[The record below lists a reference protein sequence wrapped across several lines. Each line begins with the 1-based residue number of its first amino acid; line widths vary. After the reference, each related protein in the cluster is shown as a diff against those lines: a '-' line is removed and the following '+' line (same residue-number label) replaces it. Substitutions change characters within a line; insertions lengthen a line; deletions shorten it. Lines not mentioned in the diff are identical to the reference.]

1 MQQKHI
7 KQNDSYMNSTPLSIF
22 DISFIFILSMLSC
35 ESMGGIF
42 MRKLKVILRA
52 IITIF
57 LLLLIVT
64 SISMG
69 LNQPILMIG
78 CLFVPVAVLVYAKKK
93 DILALSRKKL
103 YGILSAL
110 VVASLV
116 FVGVSPW
123 TPEATEITTADDP
136 QTETT
141 SAKKEENTVD
151 AAKDVKEKIDS
162 IKNASTDN
170 STSSDKSTS
179 NSTTSNNDMFDG
191 YKIVDVNYCSLSGSR
206 QANVAVDIGYGD
218 REYWAFTNEHGQ
230 LVKVVAKKIVP
241 QTDDT
246 EDVNSSGRYCG
257 DEAKV
262 AGVEASDLDEG
273 HVIADSLGGVSNAYN
288 ITPQNSTLNRTG
300 KQADMEESIRK
311 AGGCTDFTAIITYPN
326 TSTMTP
332 SHYAYTY
339 TLNGKVVKTE
349 FYNKSSSKSS
359 STSNKKNS
367 SKSSSSSK
375 KSSNTSKSSSS
386 SNKSSNSNKS
396 KSNSSSNS
404 SVESTPV
411 GGQVWISATGSKYHN
426 QPNCGRMNP
435 DKARQISLSEAESR
449 GLEPCSK
456 CF

>member
-1 MQQKHI
+1 
-7 KQNDSYMNSTPLSIF
+7 
-22 DISFIFILSMLSC
+22 
-35 ESMGGIF
+35 
-42 MRKLKVILRA
+42 MRKFKLIIRA
-52 IITIF
+52 IICIF
-57 LLLLIVT
+57 MLLFIV
-64 SISMG
+64 SGIAVG
-69 LNQPILMIG
+69 LNSPLIMGIGYILVIAG
-78 CLFVPVAVLVYAKKK
+78 FIAFARKN
-93 DILALSRKKL
+93 DIRQFTRKKL
-103 YGILSAL
+103 YGTLGALMALSIL
-110 VVASLV
+110 

-123 TPEATEITTADDP
+123 TPETTEITTPDDP
-136 QTETT
+136 QTENVSVDKEDKTSNTT
-141 SAKKEENTVD
+141 DD
-151 AAKDVKEKIDS
+151 AKEKTES
-162 IKNASTDN
+162 TKNSSADN
-170 STSSDKSTS
+170 ATSSDKSTS
-179 NSTTSNNDMFDG
+179 NSTTSNDDMFDG

-241 QTDDT
+241 QNDDT
-246 EDVNSSGRYCG
+246 EDVNSNGRYCN

-262 AGVEASDLDEG
+262 PGVEASDLDEG

-300 KQADMEESIRK
+300 KQADMEESIRN

-339 TLNGKVVKTE
+339 TLNGKVAKTE

-411 GGQVWISATGSKYHN
+411 GGQVWISATGSKYHSKN
-426 QPNCGRMNP
+426 NCGRMNP
-435 DKARQISLSEAESR
+435 DKARQISLSEAKSR

>member
-1 MQQKHI
+1 
-7 KQNDSYMNSTPLSIF
+7 
-22 DISFIFILSMLSC
+22 
-35 ESMGGIF
+35 
-42 MRKLKVILRA
+42 MRKFKLIIRA
-52 IITIF
+52 IICIF
-57 LLLLIVT
+57 MLLFIV
-64 SISMG
+64 SGIAVG
-69 LNQPILMIG
+69 LNSPLIMGIGYILVIAG
-78 CLFVPVAVLVYAKKK
+78 FIAFARKN
-93 DILALSRKKL
+93 DIRQFTRKKL
-103 YGILSAL
+103 YGTLGALMALSIL
-110 VVASLV
+110 

-123 TPEATEITTADDP
+123 TPETTEITTPDDP
-136 QTETT
+136 QTENVSVDKEDKTSNTT
-141 SAKKEENTVD
+141 DD
-151 AAKDVKEKIDS
+151 AKEKTES
-162 IKNASTDN
+162 TKNSSADN
-170 STSSDKSTS
+170 ATSSDKSTS
-179 NSTTSNNDMFDG
+179 NSTTSNDDMFDG

-241 QTDDT
+241 QNDNT

-300 KQADMEESIRK
+300 KQADMEESIRN

-332 SHYAYTY
+332 SKYSYTY

-349 FYNKSSSKSS
+349 FENEGSSSNSKSS
-359 STSNKKNS
+359 SSSSSSTSSKKSSSSSSASKSTNS
-367 SKSSSSSK
+367 SKSSSSS
-375 KSSNTSKSSSS
+375 
-386 SNKSSNSNKS
+386 SNKSSS
-396 KSNSSSNS
+396 SSSNS
-404 SVESTPV
+404 SVENTPV

-426 QPNCGRMNP
+426 KPNCGRMDPN
-435 DKARQISLSEAESR
+435 KARQISKSEAESR

>member
-1 MQQKHI
+1 
-7 KQNDSYMNSTPLSIF
+7 
-22 DISFIFILSMLSC
+22 
-35 ESMGGIF
+35 
-42 MRKLKVILRA
+42 MRKFKVILRA

-64 SISMG
+64 GIAVG
-69 LNQPILMIG
+69 FNLPILLIG
-78 CLFVPVAVLVYAKKK
+78 YILAPVAVIVYARKSNL
-93 DILALSRKKL
+93 LAISRKKL

-110 VVASLV
+110 VVASFV
-116 FVGVSPW
+116 FMAVSPW
-123 TPEATEITTADDP
+123 TPETTEISSIDDP
-136 QTETT
+136 QTENV
-141 SAKKEENTVD
+141 SVNKEEKTSNTTDD
-151 AAKDVKEKIDS
+151 AKEKTESTKSSSAD
-162 IKNASTDN
+162 NA
-170 STSSDKSTS
+170 TSSDKSTS
-179 NSTTSNNDMFDG
+179 NSTTSNDDMFDG

-241 QTDDT
+241 QNDNT

-332 SHYAYTY
+332 SKYSYTY

-349 FYNKSSSKSS
+349 FENKGSSS
-359 STSNKKNS
+359 S
-367 SKSSSSSK
+367 SKSSSSSTSSSNK
-375 KSSNTSKSSSS
+375 KSSSISTSNKKSSSS
-386 SNKSSNSNKS
+386 NSSSSNSS
-396 KSNSSSNS
+396 KSSSSSNS

-426 QPNCGRMNP
+426 KPNCGRMNP
-435 DKARQISLSEAESR
+435 DKARQISLSEAKSR
-449 GLEPCSK
+449 GFEPCSK

>member
-1 MQQKHI
+1 
-7 KQNDSYMNSTPLSIF
+7 
-22 DISFIFILSMLSC
+22 
-35 ESMGGIF
+35 
-42 MRKLKVILRA
+42 MRKLKIILRA
-52 IITIF
+52 IVTIF

-64 SISMG
+64 GIAVG
-69 LNQPILMIG
+69 FNQPILLIG
-78 CLFVPVAVLVYAKKK
+78 YMLAPVAVIVYAKKSNL
-93 DILALSRKKL
+93 LAISRKKL

-110 VVASLV
+110 VVASFV
-116 FVGVSPW
+116 FMAVSPW
-123 TPEATEITTADDP
+123 TPEATEITTTDNP

-151 AAKDVKEKIDS
+151 AAKGVKEKIDS

-170 STSSDKSTS
+170 SISSDKSSS
-179 NSTTSNNDMFDG
+179 NKDMFDG
-191 YKIVDVNYCSLSGSR
+191 YQIVDVNFCSLSGNR
-206 QANVAVDIGYGD
+206 VANAAVDIGYGD

-241 QTDDT
+241 QNDNT

-349 FYNKSSSKSS
+349 FDNKSSKTSTKKKS
-359 STSNKKNS
+359 S

-375 KSSNTSKSSSS
+375 KSSNTSKSNSSSSTSKKSNSSSS
-386 SNKSSNSNKS
+386 SNKS
-396 KSNSSSNS
+396 SNSSSNS

-411 GGQVWISATGSKYHN
+411 GGQVWLSATGTKYHSK
-426 QPNCGRMNP
+426 PNCGRMDPN
-435 DKARQISLSEAESR
+435 KARQISLSEAKSR
-449 GLEPCSK
+449 GFEPCSK

>member
-1 MQQKHI
+1 
-7 KQNDSYMNSTPLSIF
+7 
-22 DISFIFILSMLSC
+22 
-35 ESMGGIF
+35 
-42 MRKLKVILRA
+42 MRKFKVILRA

-64 SISMG
+64 GIAVG
-69 LNQPILMIG
+69 FNLPILLIG
-78 CLFVPVAVLVYAKKK
+78 YILAPVAVIVYARKSNL
-93 DILALSRKKL
+93 LAISRKKL

-110 VVASLV
+110 VVASFV
-116 FVGVSPW
+116 FMAVSPW
-123 TPEATEITTADDP
+123 TPETTEISSIDDP
-136 QTETT
+136 QTENV
-141 SAKKEENTVD
+141 SVNKEEKTSNTTDD
-151 AAKDVKEKIDS
+151 AKEKTESTKSSSAD
-162 IKNASTDN
+162 NA
-170 STSSDKSTS
+170 TSSDKSTS
-179 NSTTSNNDMFDG
+179 NSTTSNDDMFDG

-241 QTDDT
+241 QNDNT

-332 SHYAYTY
+332 SKYSYTY

-349 FYNKSSSKSS
+349 FENKGSSS
-359 STSNKKNS
+359 S
-367 SKSSSSSK
+367 SKSSSSSTSSSNK
-375 KSSNTSKSSSS
+375 KSSSISTSNKKSSSS
-386 SNKSSNSNKS
+386 NSSSSNSS
-396 KSNSSSNS
+396 KSSSSSNS

-426 QPNCGRMNP
+426 KPNCGRMNP
-435 DKARQISLSEAESR
+435 DKARQISLSEAKSR
-449 GLEPCSK
+449 GFEPCSK
-456 CF
+456 CC

>member
-1 MQQKHI
+1 
-7 KQNDSYMNSTPLSIF
+7 
-22 DISFIFILSMLSC
+22 MLSC

-42 MRKLKVILRA
+42 MRKFKVILRA
-52 IITIF
+52 IICIF
-57 LLLLIVT
+57 MLLFIV
-64 SISMG
+64 SGIAVG
-69 LNQPILMIG
+69 LNSPLIMGIGYILVIAG
-78 CLFVPVAVLVYAKKK
+78 FIVFARKN
-93 DILALSRKKL
+93 DIRQFTRKKL
-103 YGILSAL
+103 YGTLGALMALSIL
-110 VVASLV
+110 

-123 TPEATEITTADDP
+123 TTETTEITSIDDP
-136 QTETT
+136 QTENV
-141 SAKKEENTVD
+141 SVNKEEKTSNTTDD
-151 AAKDVKEKIDS
+151 AKEKTES
-162 IKNASTDN
+162 TKNSSADN
-170 STSSDKSTS
+170 ATSSDKSTS
-179 NSTTSNNDMFDG
+179 NSTTSNDMFEG

-241 QTDDT
+241 QNDNT

-349 FYNKSSSKSS
+349 FDNKGSSSSSKSSSSSTSSSNKKSSSS
-359 STSNKKNS
+359 STSNKKSSSSNSSSSNS
-367 SKSSSSSK
+367 SKSS
-375 KSSNTSKSSSS
+375 
-386 SNKSSNSNKS
+386 
-396 KSNSSSNS
+396 SSSNS

-411 GGQVWISATGSKYHN
+411 GGQVWLSATGTKYHSK
-426 QPNCGRMNP
+426 PSCGRMDPN
-435 DKARQISLSEAESR
+435 KARQISLSEAKSR
-449 GLEPCSK
+449 GFEPCSK

>member
-1 MQQKHI
+1 
-7 KQNDSYMNSTPLSIF
+7 
-22 DISFIFILSMLSC
+22 
-35 ESMGGIF
+35 
-42 MRKLKVILRA
+42 MRKFKLIIRA
-52 IITIF
+52 IICIF
-57 LLLLIVT
+57 MLLFIV
-64 SISMG
+64 SGIAVG
-69 LNQPILMIG
+69 LNSPLIMGIGYILVIAG
-78 CLFVPVAVLVYAKKK
+78 FIAFARKN
-93 DILALSRKKL
+93 DIRQFTRKKL
-103 YGILSAL
+103 YGTLGALMALSIL
-110 VVASLV
+110 

-123 TPEATEITTADDP
+123 TPETTEITTPDDP
-136 QTETT
+136 QTENVSVDKEDKTSNTT
-141 SAKKEENTVD
+141 ND
-151 AAKDVKEKIDS
+151 AKEKTES
-162 IKNASTDN
+162 TKNSSADN
-170 STSSDKSTS
+170 ATSSDKSTS
-179 NSTTSNNDMFDG
+179 NSTTSNDMFDG

-230 LVKVVAKKIVP
+230 LVKVVAKKIIP
-241 QTDDT
+241 QNDDT
-246 EDVNSSGRYCG
+246 EDVNSNGRYCN

-262 AGVEASDLDEG
+262 PGVEASDLDEG

-300 KQADMEESIRK
+300 KQADMEESIRN

-339 TLNGKVVKTE
+339 TLNGKVTKTE

-411 GGQVWISATGSKYHN
+411 GGQVWISATGSKYHSKN
-426 QPNCGRMNP
+426 NCGRMDPN
-435 DKARQISLSEAESR
+435 KARQISLSEAESR
-449 GLEPCSK
+449 GFEPCSK

>member
-1 MQQKHI
+1 
-7 KQNDSYMNSTPLSIF
+7 
-22 DISFIFILSMLSC
+22 
-35 ESMGGIF
+35 

-136 QTETT
+136 QTENVSVDKEDKTSNTT
-141 SAKKEENTVD
+141 DD
-151 AAKDVKEKIDS
+151 AKEKTES
-162 IKNASTDN
+162 TKNSSADN
-170 STSSDKSTS
+170 ATSSDKSTS
-179 NSTTSNNDMFDG
+179 NSTTSNDDMFDG

-230 LVKVVAKKIVP
+230 LVKVVAKKIVL
-241 QTDDT
+241 QNDNT

-332 SHYAYTY
+332 SKYSYTY

-349 FYNKSSSKSS
+349 FENKGSSSSSKSS
-359 STSNKKNS
+359 SSSTSSTSSKKSS

-375 KSSNTSKSSSS
+375 KSSNTSKKSSSSSS
-386 SNKSSNSNKS
+386 SNKS
-396 KSNSSSNS
+396 SNSSSNS

-411 GGQVWISATGSKYHN
+411 GGQVWLSATGTKYHSK
-426 QPNCGRMNP
+426 PNCGRMDPN
-435 DKARQISLSEAESR
+435 KARQISLSEAKSR
-449 GLEPCSK
+449 GFEPCSK

>member
-1 MQQKHI
+1 
-7 KQNDSYMNSTPLSIF
+7 
-22 DISFIFILSMLSC
+22 
-35 ESMGGIF
+35 

-151 AAKDVKEKIDS
+151 ATEDAKEKIDS

-170 STSSDKSTS
+170 SISSDKSSS
-179 NSTTSNNDMFDG
+179 NKDMFNG

-241 QTDDT
+241 QNDNT

-332 SHYAYTY
+332 SKYSYTY

-349 FYNKSSSKSS
+349 FENKGSSSSSKSSSSSTSSSNKKSSSS
-359 STSNKKNS
+359 STSNKKSSSSNSSSSNS
-367 SKSSSSSK
+367 SKSS
-375 KSSNTSKSSSS
+375 
-386 SNKSSNSNKS
+386 
-396 KSNSSSNS
+396 SSSNS

-411 GGQVWISATGSKYHN
+411 GGQVWLSATGTKYHSK
-426 QPNCGRMNP
+426 PNCGRMDPN
-435 DKARQISLSEAESR
+435 KARQISLSEAKSR
-449 GLEPCSK
+449 GFEPCSK

>member
-151 AAKDVKEKIDS
+151 ATEDAKEKIDS

-170 STSSDKSTS
+170 SISSDKSSS
-179 NSTTSNNDMFDG
+179 NKDMFNG

-241 QTDDT
+241 QNDNT

-332 SHYAYTY
+332 SKYSYTY

-349 FYNKSSSKSS
+349 FENKGSSSSSKSSSSSTSSSNKKSSSS
-359 STSNKKNS
+359 STSNKKSSSSNSSSSNS
-367 SKSSSSSK
+367 SKSS
-375 KSSNTSKSSSS
+375 
-386 SNKSSNSNKS
+386 
-396 KSNSSSNS
+396 SSSNS

-411 GGQVWISATGSKYHN
+411 GGQVWLSATGTKYHSK
-426 QPNCGRMNP
+426 PNCGRMDPN
-435 DKARQISLSEAESR
+435 KARQISLSEAKSR
-449 GLEPCSK
+449 GFEPCSK

>member
-1 MQQKHI
+1 
-7 KQNDSYMNSTPLSIF
+7 
-22 DISFIFILSMLSC
+22 
-35 ESMGGIF
+35 
-42 MRKLKVILRA
+42 MRKFKVILRA
-52 IITIF
+52 IICIF
-57 LLLLIVT
+57 MLLFIV
-64 SISMG
+64 SGIAVG
-69 LNQPILMIG
+69 LNSPLIMGIGYILVIAG
-78 CLFVPVAVLVYAKKK
+78 FIVFARKN
-93 DILALSRKKL
+93 DIRQFTRKKL
-103 YGILSAL
+103 YGTLGALMALSIL
-110 VVASLV
+110 

-136 QTETT
+136 QTENV
-141 SAKKEENTVD
+141 SVNKEEKTSNTTDD
-151 AAKDVKEKIDS
+151 AKEKTES
-162 IKNASTDN
+162 TKNSSADN
-170 STSSDKSTS
+170 ATSSDKSTS
-179 NSTTSNNDMFDG
+179 NSTTSNDMFEG

-241 QTDDT
+241 QNDNT

-332 SHYAYTY
+332 SKYSYTY

-349 FYNKSSSKSS
+349 FENKGSSSSSKSSSSSTSSSNKKSSSS
-359 STSNKKNS
+359 STSNKKSSSSNSSSSNS
-367 SKSSSSSK
+367 SKSS
-375 KSSNTSKSSSS
+375 
-386 SNKSSNSNKS
+386 
-396 KSNSSSNS
+396 SSSNS

-411 GGQVWISATGSKYHN
+411 GGQVWLSATGTKYHSK
-426 QPNCGRMNP
+426 PNCGRMDPN
-435 DKARQISLSEAESR
+435 KARQISLSEAKSR
-449 GLEPCSK
+449 GFEPCSK

>member
-1 MQQKHI
+1 
-7 KQNDSYMNSTPLSIF
+7 
-22 DISFIFILSMLSC
+22 
-35 ESMGGIF
+35 
-42 MRKLKVILRA
+42 MRKFKVILRA
-52 IITIF
+52 IICIF
-57 LLLLIVT
+57 MLLFIV
-64 SISMG
+64 SGIAVG
-69 LNQPILMIG
+69 LNSPLIMGIGYILVIAG
-78 CLFVPVAVLVYAKKK
+78 FIVFARKN
-93 DILALSRKKL
+93 DIRQFTRKKL
-103 YGILSAL
+103 YGTLGALMALSIL
-110 VVASLV
+110 

-123 TPEATEITTADDP
+123 TTETTEITSIDDP
-136 QTETT
+136 QTENV
-141 SAKKEENTVD
+141 SVNKEEKTSNTTDD
-151 AAKDVKEKIDS
+151 AKEKTES
-162 IKNASTDN
+162 TKNSSADN
-170 STSSDKSTS
+170 ATSSDKSTS
-179 NSTTSNNDMFDG
+179 NSTTSNDMFEG

-241 QTDDT
+241 QNDNT

-332 SHYAYTY
+332 SKYSYTY

-349 FYNKSSSKSS
+349 FENKGSSSSSKSSSSSTSSSNKKSSSS
-359 STSNKKNS
+359 STSNKKSSSSNSSSSNS
-367 SKSSSSSK
+367 SKSS
-375 KSSNTSKSSSS
+375 
-386 SNKSSNSNKS
+386 
-396 KSNSSSNS
+396 SSSNS

-426 QPNCGRMNP
+426 KPNCGRMNP
-435 DKARQISLSEAESR
+435 DKARQISLSEAKSR

>member
-1 MQQKHI
+1 
-7 KQNDSYMNSTPLSIF
+7 
-22 DISFIFILSMLSC
+22 
-35 ESMGGIF
+35 

-151 AAKDVKEKIDS
+151 ATEDAKEKIDS

-170 STSSDKSTS
+170 SISSDKSSS
-179 NSTTSNNDMFDG
+179 NKDMFNG

-241 QTDDT
+241 QNDNT

-349 FYNKSSSKSS
+349 FDNKGSSSSSKSSSSSTSSSNKKSSSS
-359 STSNKKNS
+359 STSNKKSSSSNSSSSNS
-367 SKSSSSSK
+367 SKSS
-375 KSSNTSKSSSS
+375 
-386 SNKSSNSNKS
+386 
-396 KSNSSSNS
+396 SSSNS

-411 GGQVWISATGSKYHN
+411 GGQVWLSATGTKYHSK
-426 QPNCGRMNP
+426 PNCGRMNP
-435 DKARQISLSEAESR
+435 DKARQISLSEAKSR

>member
-103 YGILSAL
+103 YGILSAI

-123 TPEATEITTADDP
+123 TTETTEITSIDDP
-136 QTETT
+136 QTENV
-141 SAKKEENTVD
+141 SVNKEEKTSNTTDD
-151 AAKDVKEKIDS
+151 AKEKTESTKTSSAD
-162 IKNASTDN
+162 NA
-170 STSSDKSTS
+170 TSSDKSTS
-179 NSTTSNNDMFDG
+179 NSTTSNDMFEG

-241 QTDDT
+241 QNDNT

-349 FYNKSSSKSS
+349 FDNKGSSSSSKSSSSSTSSSNKKSSSS
-359 STSNKKNS
+359 STSNKKSSSSNSSSSNS
-367 SKSSSSSK
+367 SKSS
-375 KSSNTSKSSSS
+375 
-386 SNKSSNSNKS
+386 
-396 KSNSSSNS
+396 SSSNS

-426 QPNCGRMNP
+426 KPNCGRMDPN
-435 DKARQISLSEAESR
+435 KARQISLSEAKSR
-449 GLEPCSK
+449 GFEPCSK

>member
-1 MQQKHI
+1 
-7 KQNDSYMNSTPLSIF
+7 
-22 DISFIFILSMLSC
+22 MLSC

-52 IITIF
+52 IICIF
-57 LLLLIVT
+57 MLLFIV
-64 SISMG
+64 SGIAVG
-69 LNQPILMIG
+69 LNSPLIMGIGYILVIAG
-78 CLFVPVAVLVYAKKK
+78 FIVFARKN
-93 DILALSRKKL
+93 DIRQFTRKKL
-103 YGILSAL
+103 YGTLGALMALSIL
-110 VVASLV
+110 

-123 TPEATEITTADDP
+123 TPETTEITTADDP
-136 QTETT
+136 QTENV
-141 SAKKEENTVD
+141 SVNKEEKTSNTTND
-151 AAKDVKEKIDS
+151 AKEKTE
-162 IKNASTDN
+162 STKSSSADN
-170 STSSDKSTS
+170 TTLSDKSTS
-179 NSTTSNNDMFDG
+179 NSTTSNDDMFNG

-241 QTDDT
+241 QNDNT

-332 SHYAYTY
+332 SKYSYTY

-349 FYNKSSSKSS
+349 FENKGSSSSSKSSSSSTSSSNKKSSSS
-359 STSNKKNS
+359 STSNKKSSSSNSSSSNS
-367 SKSSSSSK
+367 SKSS
-375 KSSNTSKSSSS
+375 
-386 SNKSSNSNKS
+386 
-396 KSNSSSNS
+396 SSSNS

-426 QPNCGRMNP
+426 KPNCGRMNP
-435 DKARQISLSEAESR
+435 DKARQISLSEAKSR

>member
-1 MQQKHI
+1 
-7 KQNDSYMNSTPLSIF
+7 
-22 DISFIFILSMLSC
+22 
-35 ESMGGIF
+35 
-42 MRKLKVILRA
+42 MRKLKIILRT

-69 LNQPILMIG
+69 LNQPILMLG
-78 CLFVPVAVLVYAKKK
+78 CLLTPVAVVVYARKK

-103 YGILSAL
+103 YGILSAI

-151 AAKDVKEKIDS
+151 ATEDAKEKIDS
-162 IKNASTDN
+162 IKNASTNN
-170 STSSDKSTS
+170 SISSDKSSS
-179 NSTTSNNDMFDG
+179 NKDMFDG

-241 QTDDT
+241 QNDNT

-349 FYNKSSSKSS
+349 FDNKSSKTSTKKKS
-359 STSNKKNS
+359 S

-375 KSSNTSKSSSS
+375 KSSNTSKSNSSSSTSKKSNSSSS
-386 SNKSSNSNKS
+386 SNKS
-396 KSNSSSNS
+396 SNSSSNS

-411 GGQVWISATGSKYHN
+411 GGQVWLSATGTKYHSK
-426 QPNCGRMNP
+426 PNCGRMDPN
-435 DKARQISLSEAESR
+435 KARQISLSEAKSR
-449 GLEPCSK
+449 GFEPCSK

>member
-1 MQQKHI
+1 
-7 KQNDSYMNSTPLSIF
+7 
-22 DISFIFILSMLSC
+22 
-35 ESMGGIF
+35 
-42 MRKLKVILRA
+42 MRKFKLIIRA
-52 IITIF
+52 IICIF
-57 LLLLIVT
+57 MLLFIV
-64 SISMG
+64 SGIAVG
-69 LNQPILMIG
+69 LNSPLIMGIGYILVIAG
-78 CLFVPVAVLVYAKKK
+78 FIAFARKN
-93 DILALSRKKL
+93 DIRQFTRKKL
-103 YGILSAL
+103 YGTLGALMALSIL
-110 VVASLV
+110 

-151 AAKDVKEKIDS
+151 AAKGVKEKIDS
-162 IKNASTDN
+162 IKSASTNN
-170 STSSDKSTS
+170 SISSDKSSS
-179 NSTTSNNDMFDG
+179 NKDMFDG
-191 YKIVDVNYCSLSGSR
+191 YQIVDINFCSLSGNR
-206 QANVAVDIGYGD
+206 VANAAVDIGYGD

-230 LVKVVAKKIVP
+230 LVKVVAKEIIP
-241 QTDDT
+241 QNDDT
-246 EDVNSSGRYCG
+246 EDVNSNGRYCN

-262 AGVEASDLDEG
+262 PGVEASDLDEG

-339 TLNGKVVKTE
+339 TLDGKIVKTE
-349 FYNKSSSKSS
+349 FDNKSSKTSTKKKSSSKSS
-359 STSNKKNS
+359 SSN
-367 SKSSSSSK
+367 K

-396 KSNSSSNS
+396 KNNSSSSSSNKTSSGSSNS
-404 SVESTPV
+404 SVQSTPV

-426 QPNCGRMNP
+426 KPNCGRMDPN
-435 DKARQISLSEAESR
+435 KARQISLSEAKSR
-449 GLEPCSK
+449 GFEPCSK

>member
-1 MQQKHI
+1 
-7 KQNDSYMNSTPLSIF
+7 
-22 DISFIFILSMLSC
+22 
-35 ESMGGIF
+35 
-42 MRKLKVILRA
+42 MRKFKVILRA
-52 IITIF
+52 IICIF
-57 LLLLIVT
+57 MLLFIV
-64 SISMG
+64 SGIAVG
-69 LNQPILMIG
+69 LNSPLIMGIGYILVIAG
-78 CLFVPVAVLVYAKKK
+78 FIVFARKN
-93 DILALSRKKL
+93 DIRQFTRKKL
-103 YGILSAL
+103 YGTLGALMALSIL
-110 VVASLV
+110 

-123 TPEATEITTADDP
+123 TTETTEITSIDDP
-136 QTETT
+136 QTENV
-141 SAKKEENTVD
+141 SVNKEEKTSNTTDD
-151 AAKDVKEKIDS
+151 AKEKTES
-162 IKNASTDN
+162 TKNSSADN
-170 STSSDKSTS
+170 ATSSDKSTS
-179 NSTTSNNDMFDG
+179 NSTTSNDMFEG

-241 QTDDT
+241 QNDNT

-349 FYNKSSSKSS
+349 FDNKSSKTSTKKKSSSKYSS
-359 STSNKKNS
+359 SN
-367 SKSSSSSK
+367 K

-396 KSNSSSNS
+396 KSNSSSSSSNKTSNSSSNS
-404 SVESTPV
+404 SVQSTPV

-426 QPNCGRMNP
+426 KPNCGRMNP
-435 DKARQISLSEAESR
+435 DKARQISLSEAKSR
-449 GLEPCSK
+449 GFEPCSK

>member
-1 MQQKHI
+1 
-7 KQNDSYMNSTPLSIF
+7 
-22 DISFIFILSMLSC
+22 
-35 ESMGGIF
+35 

-103 YGILSAL
+103 YGILSAI

-123 TPEATEITTADDP
+123 TPETTDAASLDDP
-136 QTETT
+136 QTENISVDNEQKTSNTT
-141 SAKKEENTVD
+141 ED
-151 AAKDVKEKIDS
+151 GVKEKTES
-162 IKNASTDN
+162 TKTTSTDN

-179 NSTTSNNDMFDG
+179 NSTTSNDEMFDG
-191 YKIVDVNYCSLSGSR
+191 YQIIDVNFCSLSGNR
-206 QANVAVDIGYGD
+206 VANAAVDIGYGD
-218 REYWAFTNEHGQ
+218 REYWAFTNKYGQ
-230 LVKVVAKKIVP
+230 LVKVVAKEIVL
-241 QTDDT
+241 QDDDA
-246 EDVNSSGRYCG
+246 EDVTSSGRYCS

-262 AGVEASDLDEG
+262 PGVEAKDLDEG

-349 FYNKSSSKSS
+349 FDNKGSSSSSKSSSSSTSSSNKKSSSS
-359 STSNKKNS
+359 STSNKKSSSSNSSSSNS
-367 SKSSSSSK
+367 SKSS
-375 KSSNTSKSSSS
+375 
-386 SNKSSNSNKS
+386 
-396 KSNSSSNS
+396 SSSNS

-426 QPNCGRMNP
+426 KPNCGRMDPN
-435 DKARQISLSEAESR
+435 KARQISLSEAKSR
-449 GLEPCSK
+449 GFEPCSK

>member
-1 MQQKHI
+1 
-7 KQNDSYMNSTPLSIF
+7 
-22 DISFIFILSMLSC
+22 
-35 ESMGGIF
+35 
-42 MRKLKVILRA
+42 MRKFKVILRA
-52 IITIF
+52 IICIF
-57 LLLLIVT
+57 MLLFIV
-64 SISMG
+64 SGIAVG
-69 LNQPILMIG
+69 LNSPLIMGIGYILVIAG
-78 CLFVPVAVLVYAKKK
+78 FIVFARKN
-93 DILALSRKKL
+93 DIRQFTRKKL
-103 YGILSAL
+103 YGTLGALMALSIL
-110 VVASLV
+110 

-123 TPEATEITTADDP
+123 TTETTEITSIDDP
-136 QTETT
+136 QTENV
-141 SAKKEENTVD
+141 SVNKEEKTSNTTDD
-151 AAKDVKEKIDS
+151 AKEKTES
-162 IKNASTDN
+162 TKNSSADN
-170 STSSDKSTS
+170 ATSSDKSTS
-179 NSTTSNNDMFDG
+179 NTTTSNDMFEG

-241 QTDDT
+241 QNDNT

-332 SHYAYTY
+332 SKYSYTY

-349 FYNKSSSKSS
+349 FDNKSSSKSS
-359 STSNKKNS
+359 STSNKKSS

-386 SNKSSNSNKS
+386 SNKSNNSRKSKSSSSSSSSNKS
-396 KSNSSSNS
+396 SSSSSNS

-426 QPNCGRMNP
+426 KPNCGRMNP
-435 DKARQISLSEAESR
+435 DKARQISLSEAKSR
-449 GLEPCSK
+449 GFEPCSK

>member
-1 MQQKHI
+1 
-7 KQNDSYMNSTPLSIF
+7 
-22 DISFIFILSMLSC
+22 
-35 ESMGGIF
+35 
-42 MRKLKVILRA
+42 MRKFKVILRA
-52 IITIF
+52 IICIF
-57 LLLLIVT
+57 MLLFIV
-64 SISMG
+64 SGIAVG
-69 LNQPILMIG
+69 LNSPLIMGIGYILVIAG
-78 CLFVPVAVLVYAKKK
+78 FIVFARKN
-93 DILALSRKKL
+93 DIRQFTRKKL
-103 YGILSAL
+103 YGILGAL
-110 VVASLV
+110 MALSIL

-123 TPEATEITTADDP
+123 TTETTEITSIDDP
-136 QTETT
+136 QTENV
-141 SAKKEENTVD
+141 SVNKEEKTSNTTDD
-151 AAKDVKEKIDS
+151 AKEKTES
-162 IKNASTDN
+162 TKNSSADN
-170 STSSDKSTS
+170 ATSSDKSTS
-179 NSTTSNNDMFDG
+179 NSTTSNDMFEG

-241 QTDDT
+241 QNDNT

-349 FYNKSSSKSS
+349 FDNKGSSSSSKSSSSSTSSSNKKSSSS
-359 STSNKKNS
+359 STSNKKSSSSNSSSSNS
-367 SKSSSSSK
+367 SKSS
-375 KSSNTSKSSSS
+375 
-386 SNKSSNSNKS
+386 
-396 KSNSSSNS
+396 SSSNS

-426 QPNCGRMNP
+426 KPNCGRMNP
-435 DKARQISLSEAESR
+435 DKARQISLSEAKSR
-449 GLEPCSK
+449 GLDPCSK

>member
-1 MQQKHI
+1 
-7 KQNDSYMNSTPLSIF
+7 
-22 DISFIFILSMLSC
+22 
-35 ESMGGIF
+35 
-42 MRKLKVILRA
+42 MRKFKIILRA

-78 CLFVPVAVLVYAKKK
+78 CLFVPVAVVVCAKKK

-123 TPEATEITTADDP
+123 TPETTEITTPDDP
-136 QTETT
+136 QTENVSVDEEDKTSNTT
-141 SAKKEENTVD
+141 DDAKEKTESAKNSSAD
-151 AAKDVKEKIDS
+151 
-162 IKNASTDN
+162 NA
-170 STSSDKSTS
+170 TSSDKSTS
-179 NSTTSNNDMFDG
+179 NSTTSNDMFQG

-241 QTDDT
+241 QNDDT
-246 EDVNSSGRYCG
+246 EDVNSNGRYCN

-262 AGVEASDLDEG
+262 PGVEASDLDEG

-339 TLNGKVVKTE
+339 TLNGKIIKTE
-349 FYNKSSSKSS
+349 FDNKSSKT
-359 STSNKKNS
+359 STKKKNS
-367 SKSSSSSK
+367 SSSSSSK
-375 KSSNTSKSSSS
+375 KSSSKSSSSNKKSSNTSKSNSSSSTSKKSSSSSS
-386 SNKSSNSNKS
+386 SNKS
-396 KSNSSSNS
+396 SNSSSNS

-411 GGQVWISATGSKYHN
+411 GGQVWLSATGTKYHSK
-426 QPNCGRMNP
+426 PNCGRMDPN
-435 DKARQISLSEAESR
+435 KARQISLSEAKSR
-449 GLEPCSK
+449 GFEPCSK

>member
-1 MQQKHI
+1 
-7 KQNDSYMNSTPLSIF
+7 
-22 DISFIFILSMLSC
+22 
-35 ESMGGIF
+35 
-42 MRKLKVILRA
+42 MRKLKIILRA

-57 LLLLIVT
+57 LLSVIVMFVA
-64 SISMG
+64 IG
-69 LNQPILMIG
+69 FNQPILMIG
-78 CLFVPVAVLVYAKKK
+78 FIVVPVAVIMYLQKH
-93 DILALSRKKL
+93 DILAISRKKL
-103 YGILSAL
+103 YGVLSII
-110 VVASLV
+110 VVASFV
-116 FVGVSPW
+116 FAAVSPW

-151 AAKDVKEKIDS
+151 AAKGVKEKIDS
-162 IKNASTDN
+162 IKSASTNN
-170 STSSDKSTS
+170 SISSDKSSS
-179 NSTTSNNDMFDG
+179 NKDMFDG
-191 YKIVDVNYCSLSGSR
+191 YQIVDINFCSLSGNR
-206 QANVAVDIGYGD
+206 VANAAVDIGYGD

-230 LVKVVAKKIVP
+230 LVKVVAKEIIP
-241 QTDDT
+241 QNDDT
-246 EDVNSSGRYCG
+246 EDVNSNGRYCN

-262 AGVEASDLDEG
+262 PGVEASDLDEG

-339 TLNGKVVKTE
+339 TLDGKIVKTE
-349 FYNKSSSKSS
+349 FDNKSSKTSTKKKSSSKSS
-359 STSNKKNS
+359 SSN
-367 SKSSSSSK
+367 K

-396 KSNSSSNS
+396 KNNSSSSSSNKTSSGSSNS
-404 SVESTPV
+404 SVQSTPV

-426 QPNCGRMNP
+426 KPNCGRMDPN
-435 DKARQISLSEAESR
+435 KARQISLSEAKSR
-449 GLEPCSK
+449 GFEPCSK

>member
-1 MQQKHI
+1 
-7 KQNDSYMNSTPLSIF
+7 MNSTPLSIF

-42 MRKLKVILRA
+42 MRKFKLIIRA
-52 IITIF
+52 IICIF
-57 LLLLIVT
+57 MLLFIV
-64 SISMG
+64 SGIAVG
-69 LNQPILMIG
+69 LNSPLIMGIGYILVIAG
-78 CLFVPVAVLVYAKKK
+78 FIAFARKN
-93 DILALSRKKL
+93 DIRQFTRKKL
-103 YGILSAL
+103 YGTLGALMALSIL
-110 VVASLV
+110 

-151 AAKDVKEKIDS
+151 ATEDAKEKIDS

-170 STSSDKSTS
+170 SISSDKSSS
-179 NSTTSNNDMFDG
+179 NKDMFNG

-241 QTDDT
+241 QNDNT

-349 FYNKSSSKSS
+349 FDNKGSSSNSKSSSSSTSSSNKKSSSS
-359 STSNKKNS
+359 STSNKKSSSSNSSSSNS
-367 SKSSSSSK
+367 SKSS
-375 KSSNTSKSSSS
+375 
-386 SNKSSNSNKS
+386 
-396 KSNSSSNS
+396 SSSNS

-426 QPNCGRMNP
+426 KPNCGRMNP
-435 DKARQISLSEAESR
+435 DKARQISLSEAKSR

>member
-1 MQQKHI
+1 
-7 KQNDSYMNSTPLSIF
+7 
-22 DISFIFILSMLSC
+22 
-35 ESMGGIF
+35 
-42 MRKLKVILRA
+42 MRKFKLIIRA
-52 IITIF
+52 IICIF
-57 LLLLIVT
+57 MLLFIV
-64 SISMG
+64 SGIAVG
-69 LNQPILMIG
+69 LNSPLIMGIGYILVIAG
-78 CLFVPVAVLVYAKKK
+78 FIAFARKN
-93 DILALSRKKL
+93 DIRQFTRKKL
-103 YGILSAL
+103 YGTLGALMALSIL
-110 VVASLV
+110 

-123 TPEATEITTADDP
+123 TPETTEITTPDDP
-136 QTETT
+136 QTENVSVDKEDKTSNTT
-141 SAKKEENTVD
+141 DD
-151 AAKDVKEKIDS
+151 AKEKTES
-162 IKNASTDN
+162 TKNSSADN
-170 STSSDKSTS
+170 ATSSDKSTS
-179 NSTTSNNDMFDG
+179 YSTTSNDDMFDG

-241 QTDDT
+241 QNDDT
-246 EDVNSSGRYCG
+246 EDVNSNGRYCN

-262 AGVEASDLDEG
+262 PGVEASDLDEG

-300 KQADMEESIRK
+300 KQADMEESIRN

-426 QPNCGRMNP
+426 KPNCGRMNP

>member
-1 MQQKHI
+1 
-7 KQNDSYMNSTPLSIF
+7 
-22 DISFIFILSMLSC
+22 
-35 ESMGGIF
+35 
-42 MRKLKVILRA
+42 MRKFKVILRA
-52 IITIF
+52 IIMIF

-78 CLFVPVAVLVYAKKK
+78 CLFVPVAVVVYARKKN
-93 DILALSRKKL
+93 ILALSRKKL
-103 YGILSAL
+103 YGILSAI

-123 TPEATEITTADDP
+123 TPEVTEATANDSKTQVVSNTDE
-136 QTETT
+136 
-141 SAKKEENTVD
+141 KE
-151 AAKDVKEKIDS
+151 
-162 IKNASTDN
+162 N
-170 STSSDKSTS
+170 STPKNDKKAEEKVESTKNDSDSNSSSDKSTS
-179 NSTTSNNDMFDG
+179 NNTTSNADMFDG
-191 YKIVDVNYCSLSGSR
+191 YQIVDVNFCSLSGNR
-206 QANVAVDIGYGD
+206 VANAAVDIGYGD

-241 QTDDT
+241 QNDDT
-246 EDVNSSGRYCG
+246 EDVNSNGRYCN

-262 AGVEASDLDEG
+262 PGVEASDLDEG

-349 FYNKSSSKSS
+349 FDNKGSSSSSKSSSSSTSSSNKKSSSS
-359 STSNKKNS
+359 STSNKKSSSSNSSSSNS
-367 SKSSSSSK
+367 SKSS
-375 KSSNTSKSSSS
+375 
-386 SNKSSNSNKS
+386 
-396 KSNSSSNS
+396 SSSNS

-426 QPNCGRMNP
+426 KPNCGRMNP
-435 DKARQISLSEAESR
+435 DKARQISLSEAKSR

>member
-151 AAKDVKEKIDS
+151 ATEDVKEKIDS
-162 IKNASTDN
+162 IKNDSTDN
-170 STSSDKSTS
+170 SISSDKSLS
-179 NSTTSNNDMFDG
+179 NKDMFDG
-191 YKIVDVNYCSLSGSR
+191 YQIVDVNFCSLSGNR
-206 QANVAVDIGYGD
+206 VANAAVDIGYGD

-241 QTDDT
+241 QNDDT

-300 KQADMEESIRK
+300 KQVDMEESIRK

-349 FYNKSSSKSS
+349 FDNKGSSSSSKSSSSSTSSSNKKSSSS
-359 STSNKKNS
+359 STSNKKSSSSNSSSSNS
-367 SKSSSSSK
+367 SKSS
-375 KSSNTSKSSSS
+375 
-386 SNKSSNSNKS
+386 
-396 KSNSSSNS
+396 SSSNS

-426 QPNCGRMNP
+426 KPNCGRMNP
-435 DKARQISLSEAESR
+435 DKARQISLSEAKSR

>member
-1 MQQKHI
+1 
-7 KQNDSYMNSTPLSIF
+7 
-22 DISFIFILSMLSC
+22 
-35 ESMGGIF
+35 
-42 MRKLKVILRA
+42 
-52 IITIF
+52 
-57 LLLLIVT
+57 
-64 SISMG
+64 MG

-136 QTETT
+136 QTENVSVDKEDKTSNTT
-141 SAKKEENTVD
+141 DD
-151 AAKDVKEKIDS
+151 AKEKTES
-162 IKNASTDN
+162 TKNSSADN
-170 STSSDKSTS
+170 ATSSDKSTS
-179 NSTTSNNDMFDG
+179 NSTTSNDDMFDG

-230 LVKVVAKKIVP
+230 LVKVVAKKIVL
-241 QTDDT
+241 QNDNT

-332 SHYAYTY
+332 SKYSYTY

-349 FYNKSSSKSS
+349 FENKGSSSSSKSS
-359 STSNKKNS
+359 SSSTSSTSSKKSS

-375 KSSNTSKSSSS
+375 KSSNTSKKSSSSSS
-386 SNKSSNSNKS
+386 SNKS
-396 KSNSSSNS
+396 SNSSSNS

-411 GGQVWISATGSKYHN
+411 GGQVWLSATGTKYHSK
-426 QPNCGRMNP
+426 PNCGRMDPN
-435 DKARQISLSEAESR
+435 KARQISLSEAKSR
-449 GLEPCSK
+449 GFEPCSK

>member
-1 MQQKHI
+1 
-7 KQNDSYMNSTPLSIF
+7 
-22 DISFIFILSMLSC
+22 
-35 ESMGGIF
+35 
-42 MRKLKVILRA
+42 MRKFKVILRA

-64 SISMG
+64 GIAVG
-69 LNQPILMIG
+69 FNLPILLVGYI
-78 CLFVPVAVLVYAKKK
+78 LAPVAVIVYARKSNL
-93 DILALSRKKL
+93 LAISRKKL

-110 VVASLV
+110 VVASFV
-116 FVGVSPW
+116 FMAVSPW
-123 TPEATEITTADDP
+123 TPEATEITTVDDP
-136 QTETT
+136 QTENVSVDKEDKTSNTT
-141 SAKKEENTVD
+141 DD
-151 AAKDVKEKIDS
+151 AKEKTES
-162 IKNASTDN
+162 TKNSSADN
-170 STSSDKSTS
+170 ATSSDKSTS
-179 NSTTSNNDMFDG
+179 NSTTSNDDMFDG

-241 QTDDT
+241 QNDDT
-246 EDVNSSGRYCG
+246 EDVNSNGRYCN

-262 AGVEASDLDEG
+262 PGVEASDLDEG

-300 KQADMEESIRK
+300 KQADMEESIRN

-339 TLNGKVVKTE
+339 TLNGKVAKTE

-411 GGQVWISATGSKYHN
+411 GGQVWISATGSKYHSKN
-426 QPNCGRMNP
+426 NCGRMDPN
-435 DKARQISLSEAESR
+435 KARQISLSEAKSR
-449 GLEPCSK
+449 GFEPCSK

>member
-1 MQQKHI
+1 
-7 KQNDSYMNSTPLSIF
+7 
-22 DISFIFILSMLSC
+22 
-35 ESMGGIF
+35 

-136 QTETT
+136 QTENVSVDKEDKTSNTT
-141 SAKKEENTVD
+141 DD
-151 AAKDVKEKIDS
+151 AKEKTES
-162 IKNASTDN
+162 TKNSSADN
-170 STSSDKSTS
+170 ATSSDKSTS
-179 NSTTSNNDMFDG
+179 NSTTSNDDMFDG

-230 LVKVVAKKIVP
+230 LVKVVAKKIVL
-241 QTDDT
+241 QNDNT

-273 HVIADSLGGVSNAYN
+273 HVIADSLGGVSNAYD

-332 SHYAYTY
+332 SKYSYTY

-349 FYNKSSSKSS
+349 FENKGSSSSSKSS
-359 STSNKKNS
+359 SSSTSSTSSKKSS

-375 KSSNTSKSSSS
+375 KSSNTSKKSSSSSS
-386 SNKSSNSNKS
+386 SNKS
-396 KSNSSSNS
+396 SNSSSNS

-411 GGQVWISATGSKYHN
+411 GGQVWLSATGTKYHSK
-426 QPNCGRMNP
+426 PNCGRMDPN
-435 DKARQISLSEAESR
+435 KARQISLSEAKSR
-449 GLEPCSK
+449 GFEPCSK